1 MLKVINMAATQGK
14 KPFHSPFEGDKQ
26 RPSEAG
32 RAKFSM
38 VIDRKHNYTF
48 CKTALYNIE

>member
-1 MLKVINMAATQGK
+1 MAATQK
-14 KPFHSPFEGDKQ
+14 KKHFYSQFEGDKQ

-32 RAKFSM
+32 RAEFDT
-38 VIDRKHNYTF
+38 VIDRTHTYTF